1 MKGKMSAE
9 QKRKSAVK
17 KKVRIYMENVREFI
31 KSKNSGE
38 IPLEWIGLLDMLED
52 YYKQYVSATL
62 EIEALDSYLIK
73 CKNGVVLSPLFKLQA
88 TSAMKV
94 QQICAEFGL
103 SMKQA
108 SKLNVKQPKK
118 EESVLD
124 AFFKGEIEKR

>member
-62 EIEALDSYLIK
+62 EIEALDSYLIM

>member
-1 MKGKMSAE
+1 
-9 QKRKSAVK
+9 
-17 KKVRIYMENVREFI
+17 MENVREFI

-73 CKNGVVLSPLFKLQA
+73 CNNGVVLSPLFKLQA